1 MARFN
6 LTDHILAR
14 GLTTPDRV
22 ALLVTDDRRGHA
34 SETWSY
40 ADLAAAIDAAGVALL
55 ERGAS
60 AGDRVLLRVGN
71 HSGFP
76 LAFFGA
82 LKAGLVAVP
91 TSTLLTERE
100 VSFIAHDSGARLIVA
115 DGSGALPIDGAA
127 PVVPLDALTNA
138 SRAGRLTAT
147 TQAEDPAFLVYTSGT
162 SGTPKG
168 VLHAHRVILGRA
180 PMHEGWYGLQAS
192 DRLLHA
198 GAFNWTYTL
207 GAGLMDPWTAGATAV
222 VLTGDRSDPALWL
235 DLIEG
240 TGATLFAAVPSLY
253 RRLLKYAPIAPDR
266 MSTLRHGLTAGEA
279 LPPSLHAEWL
289 ARAGRPLYE
298 ALGMSEISTYV
309 SSGPR
314 VPTRPGSPGRPQA
327 GRRIA
332 ILAPDGD
339 ATPLPADAVGLL
351 AIHRDDPGLM
361 LSYWNR
367 SDDTAAAFRGPW
379 FLTGDCAR
387 LDPDGYV
394 WYEGRADDQ
403 MNASGYRVAPQE
415 VEAALLE
422 HPAVADC
429 AVTETSQGEVSLVTA
444 FVVLKPEAATPGA
457 DDLIGHA
464 RSRLAA
470 YKTPRRVVFLN
481 DLPRTPT
488 GKIKRRALPPLADA

>member
-6 LTDHILAR
+6 LTTHCLWTA
-14 GLTTPDRV
+14 TTAPERTALIVTGDRSGRIDERW
-22 ALLVTDDRRGHA
+22 TYG
-34 SETWSY
+34 
-40 ADLAAAIDAAGVALL
+40 DLAAAIDEAGRGLLAL
-55 ERGAS
+55 GAQP
-60 AGDRVLLRVGN
+60 GDRVLLRVGN

-76 LAFFGA
+76 IVFFGA

-100 VSFIAHDSGARLIVA
+100 VSFIAADSGARLIIT
-115 DGSGALPIDGAA
+115 DGSGAVPNDTTVPIIPLAAVRAAGGAGE
-127 PVVPLDALTNA
+127 LNA
-138 SRAGRLTAT
+138 NTD
-147 TQAEDPAFLVYTSGT
+147 AEDPAFLVYTSGT

-168 VLHAHRVILGRA
+168 VLHAHRALIGRA
-180 PMHEGWYGLQAS
+180 PMHEGWYGLTP
-192 DRLLHA
+192 DDKLLHA

-222 VLTGDRSDPALWL
+222 VLTGDRSDPVLWL

-253 RRLLKYAPIAPDR
+253 RRLLKYAPITPTR
-266 MSTLRHGLTAGEA
+266 MPALRHGLTAGEA
-279 LPPSLHAEWL
+279 LPAALHADWV
-289 ARAGRPLYE
+289 ARTGRPLYE

-309 SSGPR
+309 SSGPQ
-314 VPTRPGSPGRPQA
+314 VPTRPGSPGRPQV

-332 ILAPDGD
+332 ILDPHGD
-339 ATPLPADAVGLL
+339 DTPQPVGTIGLL
-351 AIHRDDPGLM
+351 AVHRADPGLM
-361 LSYWNR
+361 LGYWNR
-367 SDDTAAAFRGPW
+367 PDDTAAAFRGPW

-387 LDPDGYV
+387 LDADGYA

-422 HPAVADC
+422 HNAIADC
-429 AVTETSQGEVSLVTA
+429 AVTETRQGDVSLITA
-444 FVVLKPEAATPGA
+444 FVVLKAQADGTPATA
-457 DDLIGHA
+457 DDILAHA
-464 RSRLAA
+464 QGRLAA
-470 YKTPRRVVFLN
+470 YKAPRRIVFVD

-488 GKIKRRALPPLADA
+488 GKLKRRDLRG